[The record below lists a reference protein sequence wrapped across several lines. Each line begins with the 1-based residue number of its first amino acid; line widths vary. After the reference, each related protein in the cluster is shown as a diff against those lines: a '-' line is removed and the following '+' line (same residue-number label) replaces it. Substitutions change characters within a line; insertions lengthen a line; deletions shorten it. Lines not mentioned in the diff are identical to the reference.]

1 MDTDKRIQELQK
13 KMEEDVDNLDEKDK
27 AHYIFEI
34 AKIYKEK
41 KMMDKAIEQF
51 KETIAQTTSFNTK
64 IDAIFE
70 ILHIGLM
77 DKNQDI
83 HKEYLN
89 KCTELLKTEGGD
101 WEKKNRLKVYEG
113 LNFILN
119 KNFKDAG
126 KNFLDALMTFTSY
139 ELFDFKTFVFY
150 TAITNIITVD
160 RKTLKERIIDNSDV
174 LSCINDIPHLQSFLN
189 SFYDGDYFKFFEE
202 LYYIIEIIKKDFYLS
217 KHYNFF
223 INEMR
228 IKVYSQFLQSY
239 KTVTIENM
247 ANVFGVSTNFID
259 SELSNFISQGRLN
272 AKIDKVSGI
281 IECSHN
287 EQNIDLYQT
296 TIRESDILISK
307 IHNLVNYWKYH
318 EIFTQ
323 YIKKYLI
330 HNNTI
335 LLKIKL

>member
-1 MDTDKRIQELQK
+1 MVEDKRIEELKK
-13 KMEEDVDNLDEKDK
+13 KMEEEEDDIEEKDK
-27 AHYIFEI
+27 ATYIFEI
-34 AKIYKEK
+34 GKIYKEK
-41 KMMDKAIEQF
+41 KMMDKAMEQF
-51 KETIAQTTSFNTK
+51 KETIAQTSSFNTK
-64 IDAIFE
+64 FDAIFE
-70 ILHIGLM
+70 ILHIGLLE
-77 DKNQDI
+77 KNQDI
-83 HKEYLN
+83 LKEYLS
-89 KCTELLKTEGGD
+89 KCKELLKDEGGD
-101 WEKKNRLKVYEG
+101 WEKKNRFKVYEG

-150 TAITNIITVD
+150 TAIVNIITVD
-160 RKTLKERIIDNSDV
+160 RNTLKERIIDNSDV
-174 LSCINDIPHLQSFLN
+174 LSCINDIPHLQKFLN
-189 SFYDGDYFKFFEE
+189 TFYEGEYSEFFVE
-202 LYYIIEIIKKDFYLS
+202 LYYIIQILKKDFYLS
-217 KHYNFF
+217 KHYNYF

-259 SELSNFISQGRLN
+259 NELSNFISQGRIN

-287 EQNIDLYQT
+287 EQNVDLYQT

-307 IHNLVNYWKYH
+307 IHKLSKLL
-318 EIFTQ
+318 EI
-323 YIKKYLI
+323 
-330 HNNTI
+330 
-335 LLKIKL
+335 

>member
-1 MDTDKRIQELQK
+1 MVEDKRIEELKK
-13 KMEEDVDNLDEKDK
+13 KMEEDVEGIEEKDK
-27 AHYIFEI
+27 ATYIFEI
-34 AKIYKEK
+34 GKIYKEK
-41 KMMDKAIEQF
+41 KMMDKAMEQF
-51 KETIAQTTSFNTK
+51 KETIAQTSSFNTK
-64 IDAIFE
+64 FDAIFE
-70 ILHIGLM
+70 ILHIGLLE
-77 DKNQDI
+77 KNQDI
-83 HKEYLN
+83 LKEYLS
-89 KCTELLKTEGGD
+89 KCQELLNKEGGD
-101 WEKKNRLKVYEG
+101 WEKKNRFKVYEG

-174 LSCINDIPHLQSFLN
+174 LSCINDIPHLQKFLN
-189 SFYDGDYFKFFEE
+189 TFYEGEYSEFFLE
-202 LYYIIEIIKKDFYLS
+202 LYYIIQTLKKDFYLS
-217 KHYNFF
+217 KHYNYF

-239 KTVTIENM
+239 KTVTIDNM
-247 ANVFGVSTNFID
+247 AKVFGVSTNFID
-259 SELSNFISQGRLN
+259 NELSNFISQGRIN

-287 EQNIDLYQT
+287 EQNVDLYQT

-307 IHNLVNYWKYH
+307 IHKLSKLL
-318 EIFTQ
+318 EI
-323 YIKKYLI
+323 
-330 HNNTI
+330 
-335 LLKIKL
+335 

>member
-1 MDTDKRIQELQK
+1 MEVDKRIEELKK
-13 KMEEDVDNLDEKDK
+13 KMEEDVEGIEEKDK
-27 AHYIFEI
+27 ATYIFEI
-34 AKIYKEK
+34 GKIYKEK
-41 KMMDKAIEQF
+41 KMMDKALEQF
-51 KETIAQTTSFNTK
+51 KETIEKTTSFNTK
-64 IDAIFE
+64 FDAIFE
-70 ILHIGLM
+70 ILHIGLLE
-77 DKNQDI
+77 KNQDI
-83 HKEYLN
+83 LKEYLS
-89 KCTELLKTEGGD
+89 KCQELLKDEGGD
-101 WEKKNRLKVYEG
+101 WEKKNRFKVYEG

-150 TAITNIITVD
+150 TAIVNIITVD

-174 LSCINDIPHLQSFLN
+174 LSCINDIPHLQKFLN
-189 SFYDGDYFKFFEE
+189 TFYEGEYSEFFVE
-202 LYYIIEIIKKDFYLS
+202 LYYIIQILKKDFYLS
-217 KHYNFF
+217 KHYNYF

-239 KTVTIENM
+239 KTVTIDNM

-259 SELSNFISQGRLN
+259 SELSNFISQGRIN

-287 EQNIDLYQT
+287 EQNVDLYQT

-307 IHNLVNYWKYH
+307 IHKLSKLL
-318 EIFTQ
+318 EI
-323 YIKKYLI
+323 
-330 HNNTI
+330 
-335 LLKIKL
+335 

>member
-1 MDTDKRIQELQK
+1 MDYEKKIEELKK
-13 KMEEDVDNLDEKDK
+13 KMEEDVDGIEEIDK
-27 AHYIFEI
+27 ATYILEI
-34 AKIYKEK
+34 GKIYKEQ
-41 KMMDKAIEQF
+41 KMMDKAIET
-51 KETIAQTTSFNTK
+51 KSFNTK

-70 ILHIGLM
+70 ILHIGLLE
-77 DKNQDI
+77 KNQEI
-83 HKEYLN
+83 LKEYLN
-89 KCTELLKTEGGD
+89 KCHQFLKEDGGD
-101 WEKKNRLKVYEG
+101 WEKKNKLKVYEG

-160 RKTLKERIIDNSDV
+160 RKSLKERIIDNSDV
-174 LSCINDIPHLQSFLN
+174 LSCINDIPHLQKFLN
-189 SFYDGDYFKFFEE
+189 NFYDGEYAEFFKE
-202 LYYIIEIIKKDFYLS
+202 LFYIIDMLKKDFYLS

-228 IKVYSQFLQSY
+228 VKVYSQFLESY
-239 KTVTIENM
+239 KSVTMENM

-259 SELSNFISQGRLN
+259 NELSNFISQGRIN

-281 IECSHN
+281 IECNHN
-287 EQNIDLYQT
+287 EQNVDLYQT

-307 IHNLVNYWKYH
+307 IHKLSKLL
-318 EIFTQ
+318 EI
-323 YIKKYLI
+323 
-330 HNNTI
+330 
-335 LLKIKL
+335 

>member
-1 MDTDKRIQELQK
+1 MDADKRIQELQK
-13 KMEEDVDNLDEKDK
+13 KKEEDVDNLDEKDK

-34 AKIYKEK
+34 GKIYKEK

-83 HKEYLN
+83 LKEYLN

-126 KNFLDALMTFTSY
+126 KNFLEALMTFTSY

-307 IHNLVNYWKYH
+307 IHKLSKLL
-318 EIFTQ
+318 EIS
-323 YIKKYLI
+323 
-330 HNNTI
+330 
-335 LLKIKL
+335 

>member
-1 MDTDKRIQELQK
+1 MVEDKRIEELKK
-13 KMEEDVDNLDEKDK
+13 KMEEDVEGIEEKDK
-27 AHYIFEI
+27 ATYIFEI
-34 AKIYKEK
+34 GKIYKEK
-41 KMMDKAIEQF
+41 KMMDKAMEQF
-51 KETIAQTTSFNTK
+51 KETIAQTSSFNTK
-64 IDAIFE
+64 FDAIFE
-70 ILHIGLM
+70 ILHIGLLE
-77 DKNQDI
+77 KNQDI
-83 HKEYLN
+83 LKEYLS
-89 KCTELLKTEGGD
+89 KCKELLKDEGGD
-101 WEKKNRLKVYEG
+101 WEKKNRFKVYEG

-150 TAITNIITVD
+150 TAIVNIITVD

-174 LSCINDIPHLQSFLN
+174 LSCINDIPHLQKFLN
-189 SFYDGDYFKFFEE
+189 TFYEGEYSEFFVE
-202 LYYIIEIIKKDFYLS
+202 LYYIIQILKKDFYLS
-217 KHYNFF
+217 KHYNYF

-259 SELSNFISQGRLN
+259 NELSNFISQGRIN

-287 EQNIDLYQT
+287 EQNVDLYQT

-307 IHNLVNYWKYH
+307 IHKLSKLL
-318 EIFTQ
+318 EI
-323 YIKKYLI
+323 
-330 HNNTI
+330 
-335 LLKIKL
+335 